1 MLNKFHFADIKRC
14 FVSLNH
20 SVYCLILKQLL
31 KRVKTSNNMTTS
43 QESSRKISLEMKS
56 EVHYKKAA
64 KSYRKSQ
71 QYIKMI
77 NLYPTLQNTLIECK
91 DENLIE

>member
-1 MLNKFHFADIKRC
+1 
-14 FVSLNH
+14 
-20 SVYCLILKQLL
+20 
-31 KRVKTSNNMTTS
+31 MTTS

-56 EVHYKKAA
+56 EVHYKEAA

-71 QYIKMI
+71 QYIRMI
-77 NLYPTLQNTLIECK
+77 NLYPTLQHFLIECK

>member
-1 MLNKFHFADIKRC
+1 MLTLNNVLFHKTIKKIAS
-14 FVSLNH
+14 F
-20 SVYCLILKQLL
+20 
-31 KRVKTSNNMTTS
+31 SNNYYKWDKKSYIMTTS
-43 QESSRKISLEMKS
+43 QKPSRKISLEMKS

-91 DENLIE
+91 DENLIA

>member
-1 MLNKFHFADIKRC
+1 MFCFITPWWLLPHFQTIIK
-14 FVSLNH
+14 
-20 SVYCLILKQLL
+20 YKD
-31 KRVKTSNNMTTS
+31 KTSNIMTTS

-77 NLYPTLQNTLIECK
+77 NLYPTLQNTLIDCE